1 MFIRFPTLQLPP
13 FRYALLPSA
22 IFCLPLQAQLLEPG
36 RVLSGG
42 AQAFDNA
49 GGVVTP
55 DSLDNSTGFF
65 LNSGDFSVSNS
76 TFNGFQTQGGE
87 GSGGGAG
94 LGGVFFINNGASLTL
109 DNVNFIGNAA
119 VGGTGG
125 GGAAVNFSPV
135 NISSSTTQVSV
146 IPTTEGTASVIIEDM
161 MGINSNQITLAQANP
176 FFAEG
181 MLVSGSGIA
190 EGSVIQEISE
200 DGTVITL
207 MAPMGDAVQGFLVDG
222 LTNMAGETSFTI
234 VSADDAAAIAAIGDL
249 EVGTSLSGSGISVGT
264 EITEIMRSDPDPM
277 TGEVTTTIEISIP
290 TTEDVDQVVGN
301 GLGILTSSSVTTAM
315 SNTLTLSMPFEGLT
329 PGQAISGDG
338 FAEGTTI
345 TSVSEDGL
353 TIGLS
358 AALDDPDQVDGFTAA
373 NQVGVAGENV
383 LTLSSPNA
391 QIQEGFLISGQGIPP
406 DTRVI
411 SITENEFNETVV
423 QLSNSL
429 TEDLVDG
436 FTVSAV
442 LSSQVN
448 GDTTTITVAGGT
460 DGLSAGQLFSSPNLN
475 GTIVSVNASTGE
487 IVVDAASDG
496 AVEGFTSIPP
506 TSFGGSLNGLFS
518 GTVSSAGGDG
528 ANASSNVA
536 ALNGG
541 DGGDGGNGAAGASG
555 SGAGGAGGNGG
566 NGSNGLGND
575 PEVQRDLG
583 FAIADT
589 VLAAANLV
597 ASSIPNIGLFP
608 APDPGDI
615 VFATTD
621 TIAAAANLAIA
632 IDVSIDSAA
641 LFASGDSGGGGAG
654 GAGGSGGDG
663 EFGFGGGPGGNGGD
677 GGNSGSPADGG
688 AGGDGGSGGFGG
700 FGAGGGSGGARGD
713 GGTGGNSVP
722 GSAGDG
728 GVAGFGGGQGS
739 NGLGIG
745 GDGGSGFGGA
755 IFVANGGNLTI
766 TGNALFDNNVVAAGS
781 SLNFGSAGQAA
792 GTDLF
797 IAAGANVNL
806 NPGEGNVQ
814 IFNGTIA
821 DDSVAS
827 FSTATNG
834 EGAGG
839 GITISSGLVEFNG
852 ANTFTGETNL
862 AGGVLRADDGQGIN
876 VGSRI
881 NIAGGTLETSGV
893 FDRTVGFNVGSV
905 GFSGSGGFAALGD
918 DLTVAL
924 SAGIPLTVG
933 QGAFLPLGGS
943 LDFGSSTSDSQVDF
957 TNDIILNGADLG
969 LSVVL
974 NQNEGSNAIITGVI
988 SDGNAAGGITVNG
1001 NGALGTLFLDA
1012 ENTFTGSTTVAG
1024 GRLVL
1029 TETGSLSDSSQVNI
1043 ANSATFDISE
1053 AVNQTFGGLAGGG
1066 DLEIGATQLTIDQ
1079 ANTTTFDGV
1088 INGDGGSLV
1097 KTGSGV
1103 LTLGGTNT
1111 FTEGTEINAGTL
1123 ALSATGVL
1131 TDTGTI
1137 NVNSGGTLDTSAS
1150 DQVIDALSGAGRV
1163 EIGSSALTTTQ
1174 DFDTTFSGSIA
1185 DGGIAGG
1192 SGGQLIKNGTG
1203 ELTLSGANSF
1213 SGAAQVNTG
1222 TLTLSGVGSLAT
1234 NTVNVASDA
1243 TLNNNSSGLA
1253 AGATLTN
1260 DGSVNL
1266 NSDDTISTLVNT
1278 GTINND
1284 QFTLEATDGFAL
1296 NNGSV
1301 INANLGAGT
1310 VTANGDVALNG
1321 TSATETFTVAS
1332 GSTTLG
1338 AAERLN
1344 DAVNLTIAESAQL
1357 TLGGAEQIGSL
1368 FGAGELA
1375 NAANTLSV
1383 DDGDFDGE
1391 ISGSGELV
1399 KTSAGNLL
1407 LTNANSFTGSAQ
1419 ITAGSLTLSNA
1430 GALATSTVNV
1440 DNGAS
1445 LINNSAG
1452 LDASATLTANGTVQ
1466 LTQSDTINGLLGS
1479 GSVELQNGS
1488 GLTLNTGDFSGN
1500 ISDTGTLIK
1509 VSADELI
1516 LRGQNDFSGVAQ
1528 VDAGTLTLSDTGAL
1542 ATNTV
1547 NVASAATLTNNSSGL
1562 DAGATL
1568 TNDGT
1573 VNLNS
1578 DDTISTLVNTG
1589 TINND
1594 QFTLEATDGFALNSG
1609 SVINANLGAGVVTAN
1624 GDVALNGT
1632 SATETFNVASGTTT
1646 LGAAERLND
1655 AVNLTIAESAQLT
1668 LGGAE
1673 QIGSLFGAGE
1683 LANAGSPVSVDDGD
1697 FDGNISG
1704 SGELVKTSAGNL
1716 LLTNGNSFTG
1726 AAQITT
1732 GTLTLSNA
1740 GALATSAVNV
1750 ASGATLTNNSSG
1762 LDVSATLTNDGTVN
1776 LNSDD
1781 TISTLVNT
1789 GTINNDQFTLEATD
1803 GFALNNGSVINAN
1816 LGAGVVTANGSVA
1829 LNGTSATETFTVAS
1843 GTTTL
1848 GAAERLNDAVNLTI
1862 AESAQLTLGGA
1873 EQIGSLF
1880 GAGELANA
1888 ANPLSV
1894 DDGEFDGV
1902 ISGSG
1907 DLVKTSAGNLTL
1919 TGDNTFTGAAQI
1931 TAGTLTLS
1939 EAGSLATNTL
1949 NVASGAALTN
1959 NSSGLA
1965 ATATLTNDGTVNLN
1979 SDDTLSTLV
1988 NTGTIN
1994 NDQFTLEATD
2004 GFALNNGSVINAN
2017 LGAGVVTA
2025 NGNVALNGSSATETF
2040 TVASGTT
2047 TLGAAERLNDVV
2059 NLTIAESAQ
2068 LTLGGAEQ
2076 IGSLFGA
2083 GELANAGG
2091 TLSVDD
2097 GTFAGTVSGSGGL
2110 TKTSNGTL
2118 TLSNSQTFTGTAL
2131 VETGVLQILDNGTLA
2146 TDTVEVA
2153 SGATLLNDSAAFA
2166 DATRLTA
2173 NGLVQLTQGDSI
2185 SALFGT
2191 GEVALAN
2198 GSGLS
2203 VVQGDFSG
2211 DLSGSGALSK
2221 EGAGELIL
2229 RGANTFSGAAQVN
2242 AGSLTL
2248 ADNASL
2254 ATDSVTVSS
2263 GATLTNASG
2272 GFAATAQLNNSGT
2285 LNINAADSVAV
2296 LNNSGTLQGEGLLT
2310 AQTYNLNDG
2319 SLVEA
2324 SLGAG
2329 VVNTSGEVILS
2340 ATSGAELINI
2350 AADSVLFLAESEI
2363 LNDLATVNVAS
2374 MGLLSLLGGDE
2385 TIQRLLGEG
2394 SLATN
2399 GHNLIVTNG
2408 GEFNGSILGADESEL
2423 MVTGDTL
2430 VLGGDEDTEF
2440 ANVSVAAGSDIE
2452 LTDSVSI
2459 TANNNV
2465 QVDQG
2470 GSLSIGD
2477 GANLASDLITVDG
2490 TLTLDNVASLDY
2502 GLLNGAGSVDI
2513 ASFANDSDST
2523 VGGTLTFTGDFTNAG
2538 VLAPGNSPGLVTIGG
2553 NFTENGNLELEVI
2566 SPETGGVTAD
2576 QVRVGGAITLG
2587 ASSVLTLI
2595 NDATTPQTVGTTYNL
2610 LTDLSGAARSING
2623 SFAQV
2628 LFDPDGVNN
2637 GQTAVSNAAAVFDLD
2652 TGQAIF
2658 TGLNSTESRFDQL
2671 GNSTNSGAVAN
2682 ALIAV
2687 SEEDNGDNQIRS
2699 SQLSGNFLR
2708 TALLSADVGDNL
2720 SLFAPQFLG
2729 SLADVG
2735 VQANNQSLDLARS
2748 RLLTPQAVGRFSG
2761 IVSVSTADFDGADD
2775 GTDGRLTTTTLGAD
2789 YVFDNSLHL
2798 GGTIASFEGD
2808 LDART
2813 GNVDIDSGFILQGFA
2828 GYSVTDKLDVFASLV
2843 YASQSY
2849 DIRRRSQQGSLTA
2862 DTEGDSLG
2870 INLGASYDWLELR
2883 NTTLAPYAILSSNF
2897 YSQDSFTEQG
2907 AIDALAVEGYD
2918 ADLYRLQSGVTL
2930 LSTYG
2935 FSNQRRLLVRGD
2947 LGVSLQLSDER
2958 DDLQAS
2964 VIADNRIAFPVEVDE
2979 SADAQIALDLGA
2991 VYYVAPQHSLS
3002 LDYQGKFSDTSSNT
3016 LNLRYQIEF

>member
-1332 GSTTLG
+1332 GTTTLG

-1781 TISTLVNT
+1781 TI
-1789 GTINNDQFTLEATD
+1789 
-1803 GFALNNGSVINAN
+1803 
-1816 LGAGVVTANGSVA
+1816 
-1829 LNGTSATETFTVAS
+1829 
-1843 GTTTL
+1843 
-1848 GAAERLNDAVNLTI
+1848 
-1862 AESAQLTLGGA
+1862 
-1873 EQIGSLF
+1873 
-1880 GAGELANA
+1880 
-1888 ANPLSV
+1888 
-1894 DDGEFDGV
+1894 
-1902 ISGSG
+1902 
-1907 DLVKTSAGNLTL
+1907 
-1919 TGDNTFTGAAQI
+1919 
-1931 TAGTLTLS
+1931 
-1939 EAGSLATNTL
+1939 
-1949 NVASGAALTN
+1949 
-1959 NSSGLA
+1959 
-1965 ATATLTNDGTVNLN
+1965 
-1979 SDDTLSTLV
+1979 STLV